1 MNTGS
6 VWDDLLLMAAV
17 RHEDELQAAANSNK
31 TELSR
36 LSKELEVTKK
46 TLSQQKMNAESLNS
60 QVQVISI
67 ICFIILHSQ
76 EQEFLVIEELL
87 I

>member
-1 MNTGS
+1 
-6 VWDDLLLMAAV
+6 MAAV

>member
-1 MNTGS
+1 
-6 VWDDLLLMAAV
+6 MAAV

-76 EQEFLVIEELL
+76 EQEFLVVEELL